1 MVGLEIARTLVG
13 AVALAAGKVSPLD
26 KKFKIARRLC
36 GPFPEGPCLWMHG
49 ASLGECK
56 MLLGL
61 AERLRSDFPD
71 LPRILITT
79 QKAEVESF
87 LKPLAAR
94 VRVSVS
100 IAPLDTRRGMETF
113 METAKP
119 QMLVL
124 AENELWPGFLSSMG
138 NRFDKPSV
146 ALLSGRFYRC
156 LSTAD
161 FDSIGFVSMQTDADL
176 GRLMAADDYLL
187 SAKAIVGGDWK
198 LLPWAA
204 SGGKI
209 SEGGEKSVD
218 TAFLSFHREEAKALL
233 EMLGQ
238 ATRVGESAV
247 LAPRFETDVPFFRRA
262 LAERNIPAVEWP
274 AVKRGAV
281 SLVTVYGKISEVLK
295 AARSSVVGGPF
306 ARTLGVHDFWESLR
320 MGVPTC
326 IGPYCRGQREAIRR
340 LKSERA
346 IAQIL
351 KPSDYAGREF
361 PPAENVERFL
371 SREREKILASYRAFG
386 RFVET
391 VLKRN
396 GNLDGSMQKGSR
408 NLI

>member
-13 AVALAAGKVSPLD
+13 AVALAASKVPPLD
-26 KKFKIARRLC
+26 GKFKIGRRLC
-36 GPFPEGPCLWMHG
+36 GPFPEGPCIWMHG

-79 QKAEVESF
+79 QKAEVEEF

-94 VRVSVS
+94 SGVSVS
-100 IAPLDTRRGMETF
+100 IAPLDTRRGMRIF
-113 METAKP
+113 MDAAKP

-138 NRFDKPSV
+138 KRFGKPSV
-146 ALLSGRFYRC
+146 ALVSGRFYRC
-156 LSTAD
+156 LSTDD

-176 GRLMAADDYLL
+176 GRLVAADDYLL

-209 SEGGEKSVD
+209 PDGGEKSAN
-218 TAFLSFHREEAKALL
+218 TAFLSFHREEMKALL

-238 ATRVGESAV
+238 AMRSGEAV
-247 LAPRFETDVPFFRRA
+247 VVVPRFESDVPFFRGA
-262 LAERNIPAVEWP
+262 LADGNIPTVDWP

-281 SLVTVYGKISEVLK
+281 SLVTAYGKVSEVLK
-295 AARSSVVGGPF
+295 ASRSSVVGGSF

-326 IGPYCRGQREAIRR
+326 IGPYCRGQREAVR
-340 LKSERA
+340 LLMSGRA
-346 IAQIL
+346 IAQIR
-351 KPSDYAGREF
+351 KPSGYSDREF
-361 PPAENVERFL
+361 PTAENVARFL

-386 RFVET
+386 RFVEA
-391 VLKRN
+391 VLDRN
-396 GNLDGSMQKGSR
+396 GNSNGSIPMDRGT
-408 NLI
+408 